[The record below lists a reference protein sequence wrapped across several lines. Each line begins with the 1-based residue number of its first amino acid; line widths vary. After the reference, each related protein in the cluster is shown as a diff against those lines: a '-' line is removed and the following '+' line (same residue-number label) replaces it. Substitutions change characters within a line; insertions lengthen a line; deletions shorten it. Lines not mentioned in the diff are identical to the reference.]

1 MPRKNIYIRN
11 EDADRWEAIE
21 NKSEFI
27 HNALQPFGT
36 LKTAGA
42 PVELKVT
49 GLPDL
54 LKKPKG
60 DYKLPEGLVTEVPKT
75 SRFDGPLC
83 KIHNL
88 PLDARGKCLQKGCKY
103 S

>member
-1 MPRKNIYIRN
+1 MPRKNIYIRV
-11 EDADRWEAIE
+11 EDESKWEGLL

-36 LKTAGA
+36 LKEAGT
-42 PVELKVT
+42 PVELEVT

-54 LKKPKG
+54 LTKPKG
-60 DYKLPEGLVTEVPKT
+60 KHKLPKGLVVPVG
-75 SRFDGPLC
+75 RLQNGVC
-83 KIHNL
+83 KVHGT
-88 PLDARGKCLQKGCKY
+88 PLDSRGKCLQKGCKY